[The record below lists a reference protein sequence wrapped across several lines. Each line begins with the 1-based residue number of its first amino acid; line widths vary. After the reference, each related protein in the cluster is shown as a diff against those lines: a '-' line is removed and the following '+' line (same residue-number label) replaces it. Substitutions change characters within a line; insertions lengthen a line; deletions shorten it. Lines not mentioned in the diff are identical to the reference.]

1 MHHVQRH
8 HQDSLRPAVTSLHG
22 RRQEARSALSSGSW
36 SFYSNPVAP
45 WTMTHGKR
53 CITRAKRTCTHPPV
67 PTHPAARTA
76 SSDTCVTP
84 CDKRPLLFV
93 FYPIHTEMAPQP
105 PYLRSGGEA
114 GRRPARQPSGSSAKV
129 TAAAK
134 PPGGRASRAGVLL
147 LPGTAGTAGLSKR
160 KAGKAG
166 GATGVGF
173 RRHLYS

>member
-8 HQDSLRPAVTSLHG
+8 HQDSRPPAVTSLHG
-22 RRQEARSALSSGSW
+22 RRREARSAPSSGSW

-45 WTMTHGKR
+45 WSMTHSKK
-53 CITRAKRTCTHPPV
+53 CIARAKGTCTHPPV
-67 PTHPAARTA
+67 PTHPAARKA
-76 SSDTCVTP
+76 SSDTCVAR

-93 FYPIHTEMAPQP
+93 FDPIHTELAPQP

-134 PPGGRASRAGVLL
+134 PPGG
-147 LPGTAGTAGLSKR
+147 
-160 KAGKAG
+160 
-166 GATGVGF
+166 
-173 RRHLYS
+173 